1 MTSVVALLELGEL
14 GLDEHAPTPAASAPT
29 AATVRSLTY
38 LTFLL
43 VIFSSSCRRGIR

>member
-14 GLDEHAPTPAASAPT
+14 GLDEHAPTPATTAPT